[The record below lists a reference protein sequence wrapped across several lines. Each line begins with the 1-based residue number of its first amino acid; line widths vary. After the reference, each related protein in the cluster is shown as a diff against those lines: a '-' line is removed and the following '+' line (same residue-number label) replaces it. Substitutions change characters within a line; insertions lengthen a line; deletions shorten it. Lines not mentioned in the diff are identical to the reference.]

1 MSLQEVVHDIGVRSS
16 LGIPVLHLLVLM
28 VINRSRGRRG
38 SHSCG
43 HCEAPL
49 ELVFHFPTTLPCMA
63 VQAQKLIGV
72 SVTGIVHTRGIRIRV
87 RDDGV
92 VALILRFVPQAIG
105 VEQQLRFV
113 GSPRE
118 SAEEGQA
125 IGPFDV
131 ALMMISPSSSSSAT
145 HHVLD
150 SGALGV
156 RKQEHLCL
164 IFGLWEANS
173 CRVLEIGRGKH

>member
-1 MSLQEVVHDIGVRSS
+1 MSLQEGVHDIGVHSG
-16 LGIPVLHLLVLM
+16 LGIPVLHLLVLT

-43 HCEAPL
+43 QCEAPL

-63 VQAQKLIGV
+63 VQAQELIGV
-72 SVTGIVHTRGIRIRV
+72 SMTGIVHTQGIRIRA

-125 IGPFDV
+125 VGPFDV
-131 ALMMISPSSSSSAT
+131 ALVLISPSASSSSSSAA

-173 CRVLEIGRGKH
+173 CRVMEIG